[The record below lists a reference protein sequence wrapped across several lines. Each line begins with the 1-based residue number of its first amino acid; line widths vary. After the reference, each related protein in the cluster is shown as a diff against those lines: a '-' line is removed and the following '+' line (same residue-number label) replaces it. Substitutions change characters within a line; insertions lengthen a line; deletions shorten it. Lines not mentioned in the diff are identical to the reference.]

1 MNSYTN
7 EEENIIKKA
16 TEILKSKFSRVG
28 AAMEGT
34 TFCKDYLILKLSDSD
49 VENFHCLFLDTAHRV
64 ISFEKLSSGTINR
77 ATVYPR
83 EILKRAFKNNASA
96 IILAHN
102 HMSSPIKASDDD
114 IKLTKLLVENF
125 KIFDVKILD
134 HIIVGEGEAM
144 SFVDSGL
151 L

>member
-28 AAMEGT
+28 ASMEGT

-49 VENFHCLFLDTAHRV
+49 VENFHCLFLDTSHRV

-83 EILKRAFKNNASA
+83 EILKRAFENNASA

-102 HMSSPIKASDDD
+102 HMASPIRASDAD